1 MSFFRGVLGRSLCR
15 LLLCLSFLCVWDTSI
30 PGPSLASSR
39 RFVHSKAW
47 TYMVRHRSKKY
58 AKARVAV
65 ISRYFQTKNPKLS
78 AKSARKYAKLV
89 DRIGRRYD
97 LDPFLVS
104 SIIVKESTVR
114 VKAKSRRAYGL
125 MQVNWKANR
134 KWIRKVYPSISSP
147 AKLLHSKPNIMVGC
161 HILRDAMRRSFGD
174 VDRAL
179 DRYRGKSVP
188 AYRAKVRQYYED
200 QVAMFRKR
208 R

>member
-1 MSFFRGVLGRSLCR
+1 MSVFRGVFGRFLCR
-15 LLLCLSFLCVWDTSI
+15 VLLCLSLVCLCEASV
-30 PGPSLASSR
+30 PEPVLASSK
-39 RFVHSKAW
+39 RFVHSNVW
-47 TYMVRHRSKKY
+47 IYMARHRSKKY

-65 ISRYFQTKNPKLS
+65 IARYFRTKNPRLS
-78 AKSARKYAKLV
+78 ARSARKYAKLV
-89 DRIGRRYD
+89 DRIARRYD

-114 VKAKSRRAYGL
+114 VKAKGRRAYGL

-134 KWIRKVYPSISSP
+134 RWIRKAYPTITSP

-161 HILRDAMRRSFGD
+161 HILRDAMRRSAGD

-179 DRYRGKSVP
+179 NKYRGKSVP
-188 AYRAKVRQYYED
+188 SYRAKIRRYYED